1 MRKIVYLLLAMML
14 FCAVTYGGCGGSPDD
29 NFSSSDTGESQTI
42 TDDTDTTGG
51 RGGTSSTPVDLS
63 MVVSN
68 HTAQDGETLTGRLI
82 RTVKISIADG
92 AAVTLNNITING
104 YNSER
109 CKWAGLTCEGN
120 AAITLK
126 GTNTVQ
132 GFHSDYSGIYVPEGK
147 TLTIKGKGSL
157 TALSGGR
164 KDDVYGAGIGA
175 CCFMPCGN
183 IVIQRGTITAT
194 GGYNAAGIGG
204 AQDAGCGDITITG
217 GKITATGGNNG
228 AGIGSG
234 FRGGCGNI
242 TITGGTTTAA
252 GGYFAA
258 GIGSGQKGS
267 CGDITINDTV
277 KKVTATRDNSAP
289 NSVGAGYKGKCGK
302 VIIDGKETGDI
313 SKNPFIH

>member
-42 TDDTDTTGG
+42 TDDTDTADDTDTTGG
-51 RGGTSSTPVDLS
+51 RGGSSGTSSDVVDLS
-63 MVVSN
+63 TLTAN
-68 HTAQDGETLTGRLI
+68 YTAQDGETLTGRLI

-120 AAITLK
+120 AAIVLRGINIVK
-126 GTNTVQ
+126 
-132 GFHSDYSGIYVPEGK
+132 GFHEDYSGIYVPEGK
-147 TLTIKGKGSL
+147 TLTIKGGGSL
-157 TALSGGR
+157 NASSYGW
-164 KDDVYGAGIGA
+164 GAGIGG
-175 CCFMPCGN
+175 CCFLPCGN
-183 IVIQRGTITAT
+183 IVIARGTITAA
-194 GGYNAAGIGG
+194 GGDNAAGIGG

-234 FRGGCGNI
+234 FRGSCGNI
-242 TITGGTTTAA
+242 TITGGTTTAT

-289 NSVGAGYKGKCGK
+289 NSIGAGYKGKCGK
-302 VIIDGKETGDI
+302 VTISGNVEET
-313 SKNPFIH
+313 SV